1 MRVSFA
7 LTVLAAGVA
16 AGAPLPPREDYQK
29 KADEAPWSW
38 SEERATPEGAAKQ
51 LPARYAAEVERQG
64 TWGEATIRLLKD
76 GNIVHHFAGHFRTVF
91 AVRDDVL
98 YYADFGPS
106 SSGCAVVA
114 YDLRKQKRLWRAPL
128 KGLGGVDHSKYRN
141 AVNLSLE
148 KYAVCVRGQESAGN
162 YIEFVDLKS
171 GKTVGHKVY
180 PRK

>member
-1 MRVSFA
+1 MRLSLA
-7 LTVLAAGVA
+7 LVVLAAGVA

-38 SEERATPEGAAKQ
+38 SDERASPEGAAKQ
-51 LPARYAAEVERQG
+51 LPDSYAAEVERHDSG
-64 TWGEATIRLLKD
+64 DVTIRILKD
-76 GNIVHHFAGHFRTVF
+76 GNIVHQFRGHYRTVF

-98 YYADFGPS
+98 YYAEFDPIVT
-106 SSGCAVVA
+106 GCALVA
-114 YDLRKQKRLWRAPL
+114 YDLRKQKRLWKTDL
-128 KGLGGVDHSKYRN
+128 KGLGGIAHSKYRN